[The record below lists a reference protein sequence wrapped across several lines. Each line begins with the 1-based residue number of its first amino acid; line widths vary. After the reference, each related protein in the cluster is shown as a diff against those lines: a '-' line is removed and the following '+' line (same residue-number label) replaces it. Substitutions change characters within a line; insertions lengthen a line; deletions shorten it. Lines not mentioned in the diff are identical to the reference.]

1 MNEEL
6 LKLAYQSLKRQ
17 FDNISKDSW
26 IWTDFF
32 EDEKV
37 GFDYFKKQIEQ
48 DEDFACLQDETY
60 YLDEDLDEL
69 AYDIAYEIALKLKE
83 NDFFH
88 NRDVNAAINILKLG
102 LNNISAGTVDY
113 TDGEDRRPNLLKGH
127 SSVKSE
133 AHESLVRG

>member
-1 MNEEL
+1 ML
-6 LKLAYQSLKRQ
+6 LICSV
-17 FDNISKDSW
+17 DSW
-26 IWTDFF
+26 W
-32 EDEKV
+32 EN
-37 GFDYFKKQIEQ
+37 GCGL
-48 DEDFACLQDETY
+48 CLTPLFQY
-60 YLDEDLDEL
+60 Q
-69 AYDIAYEIALKLKE
+69 
-83 NDFFH
+83 N

>member
-1 MNEEL
+1 MVRNH
-6 LKLAYQSLKRQ
+6 KLAKSITDASWGTFVTMLTYKANWNGRNVVKIDRFFPSSQTCNVCGYRNSEIKDLKVREWGCP
-17 FDNISKDSW
+17 SCG
-26 IWTDFF
+26 TH
-32 EDEKV
+32 
-37 GFDYFKKQIEQ
+37 
-48 DEDFACLQDETY
+48 
-60 YLDEDLDEL
+60 
-69 AYDIAYEIALKLKE
+69 
-83 NDFFH
+83 H

>member
-1 MNEEL
+1 M
-6 LKLAYQSLKRQ
+6 SVG
-17 FDNISKDSW
+17 IS
-26 IWTDFF
+26 TNRLRT
-32 EDEKV
+32 
-37 GFDYFKKQIEQ
+37 
-48 DEDFACLQDETY
+48 CLSVSGICPVCHTH
-60 YLDEDLDEL
+60 
-69 AYDIAYEIALKLKE
+69 
-83 NDFFH
+83 H